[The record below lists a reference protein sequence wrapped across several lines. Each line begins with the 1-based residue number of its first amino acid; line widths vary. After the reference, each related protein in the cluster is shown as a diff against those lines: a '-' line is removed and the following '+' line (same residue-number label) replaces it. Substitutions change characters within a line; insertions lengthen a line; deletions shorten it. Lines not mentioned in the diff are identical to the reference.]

1 MKRYLENLISGGEN
15 LHLDFK
21 FCISDSRKIARTLV
35 AFANTDGGKLLIGVK
50 DNGKI
55 AGIRSEEE
63 IYMVDTAIQL
73 YCRPQVNYSVKQHIT
88 GGKSVLEIEVR
99 KGEKR
104 VFQAKDDNDAWRYYF
119 RHGDQNLVASRVIL
133 KVWGR
138 EESKSGALLKFDKTE
153 NLLME
158 YLKSNQSVSLS
169 KFRKIAGISTRRAE
183 AILVNLIL
191 FNIIRINAS
200 GTGIIYELN
209 PEIPVPDEKRSA
221 IS

>member
-1 MKRYLENLISGGEN
+1 MKRYLENLIEQGEN

-21 FCISDSRKIARTLV
+21 FCISDSRKIARTLS

-73 YCRPQVNYSVKQHIT
+73 YCRPQVDYSTKQHVT
-88 GGKSVLEIEVR
+88 DGKSVLEIEVK
-99 KGEKR
+99 KGERKIY
-104 VFQAKDDNDAWRYYF
+104 QAKDDNNVWRHYF
-119 RHGDQNLVASRVIL
+119 RYGDQNLIANRVL
-133 KVWGR
+133 LRVWNR
-138 EESKSGALLKFDKTE
+138 EERKAGALVKFDETE

-158 YLKSNQSVSLS
+158 YLKNNKSVTLS
-169 KFRKIAGISTRRAE
+169 KFRKIAGINNRRAE

-191 FNIIRINAS
+191 FKIIRINAS

-209 PEIPVPDEKRSA
+209 PEIPGPA
-221 IS
+221 